1 MNKGIKYILIALLAA
16 VVAGVGIYFVKQKG
30 SDAYLNALPKQA
42 TALARMDVR
51 QLLKDADLSA
61 EEINTLTE
69 QLGTTPSQMSSMGI
83 DLAKPA
89 YGFVSPSGYFGM
101 LCKVSQEDDLRQF
114 LATSRNG
121 HTITAIQQQRGYSW
135 AVIDGNYLVAFGDGK
150 LLGMGPAVGAAQD
163 QLRNEM
169 YRYLEQDKK
178 ESGVASTLYERLR
191 GMDDALAAVLTMGIL
206 PEAVGKAMSGYIPAS
221 ATKDAVLALI
231 AQVEPH
237 AAHLRTEL
245 FADNK
250 EAKQYMEQ
258 FEEVFNTIDGSL
270 LAQTQDNTALWL
282 CANIEGDE
290 VLKMLRKVP
299 AIRTVLM
306 ALNFVFDADQMLKAI
321 DGDVA
326 VELAGMSGALSR
338 TDKPLQLTAE
348 LDNTDFL
355 KNTDY
360 WLKSGHSQITA
371 LSPTSFA
378 IKAAGQQFT
387 FGVADKCLYVTTN
400 NAMRQCAGNAYLQ
413 QHKSD
418 IRGLRFYA
426 TADMQ
431 QLAATEPALATAARH
446 IQRVSLSMKQMGQFQ
461 LDLLGTDDGN
471 LLLNLLQ

>member
-1 MNKGIKYILIALLAA
+1 
-16 VVAGVGIYFVKQKG
+16 
-30 SDAYLNALPKQA
+30 
-42 TALARMDVR
+42 MDVR

-69 QLGTTPSQMSSMGI
+69 QLGTTSSQMSSMGI

-178 ESGVASTLYERLR
+178 ESGLASALYERLR

-206 PEAVGKAMSGYIPAS
+206 PEAVGKVMSGYIPAS
-221 ATKDAVLALI
+221 ATKDAVLALT

-321 DGDVA
+321 DGDNEDTAKNIIRNCLEILDVA
-326 VELAGMSGALSR
+326 V
-338 TDKPLQLTAE
+338 
-348 LDNTDFL
+348 
-355 KNTDY
+355 
-360 WLKSGHSQITA
+360 
-371 LSPTSFA
+371 
-378 IKAAGQQFT
+378 
-387 FGVADKCLYVTTN
+387 
-400 NAMRQCAGNAYLQ
+400 
-413 QHKSD
+413 
-418 IRGLRFYA
+418 
-426 TADMQ
+426 
-431 QLAATEPALATAARH
+431 AATEDRLARRPEDNDAR
-446 IQRVSLSMKQMGQFQ
+446 M
-461 LDLLGTDDGN
+461 LLGG
-471 LLLNLLQ
+471 LFLRRARMLQPFGHVEEASGDLMSAVRAYAPVAAGGGAHAASAKAQKELCDALIKEWNRR